1 MFSRSRRRFG
11 LVIVLLTSLLE
22 QQVAVAAFA
31 CPGRVAR
38 RLPAAAPSAH
48 CAAMAAEQP
57 AAPQP
62 LCEKHCAPDQ
72 TLPSPFASA
81 SALAPAL
88 EPVWFAPVLA
98 AAVPREA
105 HRLQRSLVQS
115 QAPPRLQYCR
125 LLI

>member
-1 MFSRSRRRFG
+1 MV
-11 LVIVLLTSLLE
+11 LVASLLF

-31 CPGRVAR
+31 CPGPQPPHVE
-38 RLPAAAPSAH
+38 AATAH

-57 AAPQP
+57 ASPQP

-88 EPVWFAPVLA
+88 EPLWFAPVLA

-105 HRLQRSLVQS
+105 HRLERSLVQS

>member
-1 MFSRSRRRFG
+1 MV
-11 LVIVLLTSLLE
+11 LVASLLF

-31 CPGRVAR
+31 CPGPQPPHVE
-38 RLPAAAPSAH
+38 AATAH

-57 AAPQP
+57 ASPQP

-72 TLPSPFASA
+72 TLPSDPAS
-81 SALAPAL
+81 SSVPMPAL
-88 EPVWFAPVLA
+88 EPLVFAPL
-98 AAVPREA
+98 RLQGMSRQA
-105 HRLQRSLVQS
+105 HRLERSLVQS

>member
-1 MFSRSRRRFG
+1 MV
-11 LVIVLLTSLLE
+11 LVASLLF

-31 CPGRVAR
+31 CPGREAPNH
-38 RLPAAAPSAH
+38 PAAAPSAH
-48 CAAMAAEQP
+48 CAAMAAGQP

-72 TLPSPFASA
+72 TLPSDPAS
-81 SALAPAL
+81 SSVPMPAL
-88 EPVWFAPVLA
+88 EPLVFAPLRLQVMS
-98 AAVPREA
+98 RQA
-105 HRLQRSLVQS
+105 HRLERSLVQS